1 MDEILSEL
9 RAIREAYAQEFNYD
23 VFAMW
28 RDINEAYE
36 KSGRRGVVLPAKP
49 ARFHKGK
56 QKVPKLKEALPAE

>member
-36 KSGRRGVVLPAKP
+36 KSGRRGVVLSPKQAT
-49 ARFHKGK
+49 FHKGK
-56 QKVPKLKEALPAE
+56 QKVPKLKESLPAE